1 MTSSFWKNN
10 SCVPSWIDFLKSYLY
25 SQPARL
31 IDPRPA
37 QRSIAPFPRGSGLIM
52 RRATPEDIAQLPEFW
67 GRWYSVSKAA
77 RCVTPLEYI
86 QKASWDILVCV
97 KGDSTVVGSLVRR
110 WVVGLH
116 MREVRW
122 PKAGLI
128 DYFCIHPAYRSKG
141 VGRALL
147 SLLHNITMPVITP
160 QLMMWEGLQPT
171 IPPISAGLFM
181 YKKCPA
187 SASSS
192 SSTSQEQQQQQQQ
205 ARKLT
210 GAEASSVWLK
220 MQQGNQVWNDYS
232 ETGEETSIWD
242 LGEGR
247 GQIAIW
253 NTFHRSV
260 PEGLLIGIIVG
271 STASASSASSAS
283 LPFGILL
290 MPSSIHNTWA
300 LGGEGWAIDSPYQWV
315 SYNTQFGTINTQ
327 FPGLSL

>member
-1 MTSSFWKNN
+1 
-10 SCVPSWIDFLKSYLY
+10 VPTWIDFLKSYLY

-31 IDPRPA
+31 IDPRPNPRA
-37 QRSIAPFPRGSGLIM
+37 IAEFSRGSGLSL

-67 GRWYSVSKAA
+67 GRWYSVSKTA

-86 QKASWDILVCV
+86 QKAAGSASSPWDILVCV
-97 KGDSTVVGSLVRR
+97 KGDSVVGSLVRR

-147 SLLHNITMPVITP
+147 SLLHNLTTPIMLP
-160 QLMMWEGLQPT
+160 QLMMWEGIHPT

-181 YKKCPA
+181 YKKCSSGVVVTA
-187 SASSS
+187 KKLTSADASSAWRAM
-192 SSTSQEQQQQQQQ
+192 QKGNE
-205 ARKLT
+205 
-210 GAEASSVWLK
+210 VWSE
-220 MQQGNQVWNDYS
+220 YS
-232 ETGEETSIWD
+232 EAGEETSIWD
-242 LGEGR
+242 LGGS
-247 GQIAIW
+247 GGSGGSVAIW

-271 STASASSASSAS
+271 ATSASAAAAAAAAP

-290 MPSSIHNTWA
+290 MPSAVHNTWA
-300 LGGEGWAIDSPYQWV
+300 LSSEGWAIDSPYQWV

-327 FPGLSL
+327 FPGLFL

>member
-37 QRSIAPFPRGSGLIM
+37 QRDIVPFPRGSGLIM
-52 RRATPEDIAQLPEFW
+52 RQATPEDIAQLPEFW
-67 GRWYSVSKAA
+67 GRWYSVSKTA

-86 QKASWDILVCV
+86 QKSKWDILVCV
-97 KGDSTVVGSLVRR
+97 KGDSVVGSLVRR

-181 YKKCPA
+181 YKKC

-192 SSTSQEQQQQQQQ
+192 STSGVVAT

-210 GAEASSVWLK
+210 GTGEEARAAWLK
-220 MQQGNQVWNDYS
+220 MQESNQVWTDYS
-232 ETGEETSIWD
+232 EKSEETSIWD
-242 LGEGR
+242 LGG
-247 GQIAIW
+247 GGGSVAIW

-271 STASASSASSAS
+271 ATSTSAASASSAAAS

-300 LGGEGWAIDSPYQWV
+300 LSSEGWAIDSPYQWV

-327 FPGLSL
+327 FPGLFL

>member
-1 MTSSFWKNN
+1 MTPASFWKNN
-10 SCVPSWIDFLKSYLY
+10 SCVPTWIDFLKSYLY

-37 QRSIAPFPRGSGLIM
+37 NRVAAPFPRGSGLSM
-52 RRATPEDIAQLPEFW
+52 RRATSEDIAQLPEFW
-67 GRWYSVSKAA
+67 SKWYSVSKTA

-86 QKASWDILVCV
+86 QKARAKWDILVCV

-110 WVVGLH
+110 WIDGLH

-128 DYFCIHPAYRSKG
+128 DYFCIHPAYRNKG

-147 SLLHNITMPVITP
+147 SLLHNITAPIITP

-181 YKKCPA
+181 YKKF

-192 SSTSQEQQQQQQQ
+192 SGGGLEQVK
-205 ARKLT
+205 KLT
-210 GAEASSVWLK
+210 GADASSAWYAMQKGNEVWS
-220 MQQGNQVWNDYS
+220 DYS

-242 LGEGR
+242 LGQGR

-260 PEGLLIGIIVG
+260 PEGLLIGIVVG
-271 STASASSASSAS
+271 FTGTTVTIQEMVGE
-283 LPFGILL
+283 FGILL
-290 MPSSIHNTWA
+290 MPSAVHNTWA
-300 LGGEGWAIDSPYQWV
+300 LSSEGWAIDSPYQWI

-327 FPGLSL
+327 FPGLFL